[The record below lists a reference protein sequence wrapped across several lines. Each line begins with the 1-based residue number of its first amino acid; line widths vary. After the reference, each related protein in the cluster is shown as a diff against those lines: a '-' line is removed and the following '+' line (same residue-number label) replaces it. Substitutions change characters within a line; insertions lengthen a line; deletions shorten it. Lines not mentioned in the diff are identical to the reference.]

1 MTSAQWRGP
10 AADEPSH
17 SGCNVS
23 RALFTLGPAA
33 LVPLLLLLALFF
45 AAGVHARDFLFV
57 PVLGI
62 ATVSLVGGVVPGLVA
77 VAVSVLGYGYL
88 LSVTQDQF
96 QAVRLMGLT
105 LVSLVVALAVGSLR
119 RAHQRVEAER
129 AAAQDLAVRLVRE
142 RAETERAEETKQL
155 SELRY
160 RQEERRFRR
169 IVETAQE
176 GIWMLDDRGRSTYIN
191 QRMSEMFGV
200 AADNV
205 VGVPAEEFVSP
216 DHQAELQGRIESSA
230 GERSA
235 DRFACQLLRRGEG
248 AFWGSVA
255 MNRMGSG
262 GEAPGSDQAILLMV
276 TDVTD
281 QRRLQEQFLVSDRM
295 ASIGLLAA
303 GVAHEVN
310 NPLSAVLAALEA
322 AVGTPPASGAAAGT
336 EPTPDVREGLGDALS
351 AARRMRTIVSDLRV
365 FSRVEEPNGLV
376 DVETVLESMLRM
388 AWSEIRHRAHVVR
401 AYQSVPKVKGNE
413 SRLGQVFLNLIMNA
427 AQAIDEGS
435 ADRNEIGVA
444 IRLDPRQRV
453 LVEIRD
459 TGCGMPPE
467 VVRHIFTPFFTTK
480 PSSTGTGLGLSI
492 CQRIVD
498 AMGGEITAEN
508 AHGRGSVFRVHL
520 PTAAGEPSLRTG
532 PAAPASAPAPR
543 RGHVLVIDD
552 EAMVARAA
560 SRILARDHDVTVAT
574 GARAGLE
581 HLARGEPFDVIL
593 CDLMMPEVSGI
604 DLHAEICRSYP
615 ERRASLIFMSGGVFS
630 TKARSFVSEHPE
642 AVVVEKPFDAARLQ
656 ALVQAGLGGDGR
668 G

>member
-1 MTSAQWRGP
+1 MSDVSFSFAPAGAAALALALCGMALASLALYRARRTREALRLSVERLRFALEATSEIVWDWNLAEDGIYHPRWAATYGYPVEKTPRTGEELGRFIHPEDLPVFAGLVEEAKGGRRDAFEFEHRALAASGEWRWMV
-10 AADEPSH
+10 ARARV
-17 SGCNVS
+17 VS
-23 RALFTLGPAA
+23 RDG
-33 LVPLLLLLALFF
+33 
-45 AAGVHARDFLFV
+45 
-57 PVLGI
+57 
-62 ATVSLVGGVVPGLVA
+62 
-77 VAVSVLGYGYL
+77 
-88 LSVTQDQF
+88 
-96 QAVRLMGLT
+96 
-105 LVSLVVALAVGSLR
+105 
-119 RAHQRVEAER
+119 
-129 AAAQDLAVRLVRE
+129 
-142 RAETERAEETKQL
+142 
-155 SELRY
+155 
-160 RQEERRFRR
+160 
-169 IVETAQE
+169 
-176 GIWMLDDRGRSTYIN
+176 RGRAL
-191 QRMSEMFGV
+191 RM
-200 AADNV
+200 
-205 VGVPAEEFVSP
+205 VGT
-216 DHQAELQGRIESSA
+216 
-230 GERSA
+230 
-235 DRFACQLLRRGEG
+235 C
-248 AFWGSVA
+248 
-255 MNRMGSG
+255 
-262 GEAPGSDQAILLMV
+262 
-276 TDVTD
+276 TDVTE
-281 QRRLQEQFLVSDRM
+281 RRKLAARLQIADRL
-295 ASIGLLAA
+295 ASVGTLAA
-303 GVAHEVN
+303 GVAHEIN

-322 AVGTPPASGAAAGT
+322 AVGTPPASGGAAGT
-336 EPTPDVREGLGDALS
+336 EPAPEVREGLGDALS

-492 CQRIVD
+492 CQRIID

-543 RGHVLVIDD
+543 RGRVLVIDD

-656 ALVQAGLGGDGR
+656 ALVQARLGGDGR